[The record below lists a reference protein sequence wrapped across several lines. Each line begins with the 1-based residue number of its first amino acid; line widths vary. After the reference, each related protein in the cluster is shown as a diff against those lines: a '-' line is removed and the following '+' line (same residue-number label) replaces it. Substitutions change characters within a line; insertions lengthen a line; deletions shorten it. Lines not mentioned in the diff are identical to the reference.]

1 MGQGADTDRLAG
13 HPPRDL
19 ATVLQGAKRCPVVHT
34 GEGDVVITGHPE
46 VVAAAGDPVVFSSR
60 VSSHLQ
66 LPNGLDGEEHARW
79 RALIERYL
87 ERGVVDTR
95 GPEFREAARTVIAES
110 LPGPR
115 GEVDAVTDLGTRYA
129 VRAMTTWL
137 GWPRALE
144 GRLVAWVGDNAAATR
159 SGDRARTAAV
169 AADFD
174 RIIATVVEPRLTDA
188 TTAEGDV
195 TRQLIT
201 DTSLGRPLHREEIV
215 SVLRNWTGGDLSSMA
230 LCIGVILH
238 RLSTDTALQ
247 EHLRFGVPQA
257 EFEAIIDEIL
267 RLDSPFVSNRR
278 VTTRP
283 VTIGGVDLPEGQRVR
298 LHWTAANLDPAAFG
312 EPGEFRPD
320 THAAA
325 NLVWGTGPHVCP
337 GRALSMVELRAF
349 LDELLA
355 AAVVRPGSGPGTRAT
370 HPVGGWESLPVH
382 LERC

>member
-1 MGQGADTDRLAG
+1 M
-13 HPPRDL
+13 
-19 ATVLQGAKRCPVVHT
+19 LQGAKRCPVVHT
-34 GEGDVVITGHPE
+34 AEGDVVITGHPE
-46 VVAAAGDPVVFSSR
+46 VVAAAGDPAVFSSR

-87 ERGVVDTR
+87 ERGVVDKR

-174 RIIATVVEPRLTDA
+174 RIIATVVEPRLTDD

-201 DTSLGRPLHREEIV
+201 DTNFGRPLHREEIV

-337 GRALSMVELRAF
+337 GRALSMVELLAF